1 MYRMEISSCVD
12 MTPYLAAWLGWKTVD
27 LCHIAL
33 IYSCCLKMPC
43 LLDIGNYQYKPQG
56 ESDWIDVDDPWTA
69 GEPLRPFN
77 PIKVAEVR
85 NRM

>member
-1 MYRMEISSCVD
+1 
-12 MTPYLAAWLGWKTVD
+12 
-27 LCHIAL
+27 
-33 IYSCCLKMPC
+33 MPC